1 MSFPSNS
8 SHSPKPGDS
17 DYGLYHRMIPEDP
30 ETIVN
35 IASHLACN
43 EFPPIKLRDGYSHR
57 LNMGMP
63 ARRSLHMNFGG
74 QVDLDVNRKRVLTV
88 AYDSYQ
94 KQRQATNRN
103 IGHCKSSRT
112 NHWEFS

>member
-1 MSFPSNS
+1 LLFTFAMSFPSNS

-43 EFPPIKLRDGYSHR
+43 EFPPIKLRDGYNHR

-74 QVDLDVNRKRVLTV
+74 QVDLDVNHKRVLTV
-88 AYDSYQ
+88 AYASL
-94 KQRQATNRN
+94 
-103 IGHCKSSRT
+103 
-112 NHWEFS
+112 